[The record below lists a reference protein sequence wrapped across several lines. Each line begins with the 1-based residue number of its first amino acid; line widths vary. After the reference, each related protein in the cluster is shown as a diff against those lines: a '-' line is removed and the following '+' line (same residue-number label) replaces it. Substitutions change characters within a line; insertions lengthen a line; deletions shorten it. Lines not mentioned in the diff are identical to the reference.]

1 MQYFFSHIIKCTWL
15 TSEELHELLLI
26 HAVEQALQLRVPE
39 VAEVQAGW
47 YSTSSRRPTVRYST
61 HQERIK
67 PLKPTQNLREN
78 HTLSCPV
85 NCHTT
90 EYSLVSVQLAC

>member
-67 PLKPTQNLREN
+67 PLKPTQNLRRPPVLSTV
-78 HTLSCPV
+78 TLQNIPLYQFS
-85 NCHTT
+85 
-90 EYSLVSVQLAC
+90 